1 MGRLVQIQAHGL
13 FVRLHPSLEAPV
25 LASGLMATTLL
36 PKILLWEGNW
46 VTGIGAELP
55 LGTQKAT
62 GELRMCQH
70 LPSWGSPLLLPARGC
85 GAVCVGGLF
94 PKREG
99 CCHGTVGAQT
109 LLFAELP
116 SVGLRLQLQPSGR
129 APQAAQLAQ
138 QGHPD
143 SCSQS
148 LGHTLLPAPALG
160 RAGARRQV
168 VQSPLRLSMCL
179 PGGSS
184 VPMVEG
190 WYKYPVALLVF
201 RGVSGRLENEK
212 FHTWLHISGL

>member
-1 MGRLVQIQAHGL
+1 M
-13 FVRLHPSLEAPV
+13 
-25 LASGLMATTLL
+25 L
-36 PKILLWEGNW
+36 PWNG
-46 VTGIGAELP
+46 
-55 LGTQKAT
+55 
-62 GELRMCQH
+62 
-70 LPSWGSPLLLPARGC
+70 GC
-85 GAVCVGGLF
+85 SD
-94 PKREG
+94 
-99 CCHGTVGAQT
+99 
-109 LLFAELP
+109 FAELP
-116 SVGLRLQLQPSGR
+116 SVGLRLQFQPSGR

-138 QGHPD
+138 QDHPS

-168 VQSPLRLSMCL
+168 VQSPLSLSMCL

-184 VPMVEG
+184 VPVVEG